1 MSQRKINLEEI
12 DCNDELWNSITCDL
26 RNGWTSLENELRF
39 AFQTEDKK
47 ITEDD
52 INALFWDK
60 YEYADQINVDEV
72 EIDDGEHGMRYFGV
86 SMILYNSGI
95 CEL

>member
-1 MSQRKINLEEI
+1 MLKRKINLEEI
-12 DCNDELWNSITCDL
+12 DPNSDLWDSIVWDL
-26 RNGWTSLENELRF
+26 QNGFSNLENEVRF

-60 YEYADQINVDEV
+60 YEYADQINVEEV
-72 EIDDGEHGMRYFGV
+72 EIDDGEQEMRYFGV
-86 SMILYNSGI
+86 SMILYKSGI